1 MFGEE
6 LHVILELSV
15 SGESHCFTWSKYGLH
30 TLSKLH
36 DKTMYPYTYQARV
49 RASPNPPGRKLS
61 LLKELQSFLC
71 TASRTSLILLLSSSK
86 TSSLSRSSYSLTM
99 LSLAEFEEWM
109 LQIIVKKVSVRRAA
123 SETLINYIQY
133 VVDVYTYTTVYDVIF
148 QNAYRLPELLAG
160 AGPASYHCPWLRT
173 QV

>member
-1 MFGEE
+1 
-6 LHVILELSV
+6 
-15 SGESHCFTWSKYGLH
+15 
-30 TLSKLH
+30 
-36 DKTMYPYTYQARV
+36 
-49 RASPNPPGRKLS
+49 
-61 LLKELQSFLC
+61 
-71 TASRTSLILLLSSSK
+71 
-86 TSSLSRSSYSLTM
+86 M